1 MKQVPIFQILLSS
14 LNSTCIMKHNMVDLQ
29 VPVYSDM
36 CIGAISMFCVE
47 MNQANACLYWKFLI
61 CKKVKIN

>member
-36 CIGAISMFCVE
+36 CIGAISMFPFQ
-47 MNQANACLYWKFLI
+47 MALNS
-61 CKKVKIN
+61 KISINYSTSNMGMDH